1 MLSKNDFK
9 EAIKLIE
16 DITADTN
23 NAKSSS
29 GDKRV
34 FNDLDKLINDIKNKK
49 TTKESTIKKI
59 KNIVFDLDQQ
69 RQKESTIFQNKMI
82 DVVYYLFRSLEI
94 SSQPGRLMLLKW
106 VKVSEERFNE
116 ILSIV
121 TKAKNEELKT
131 SVDGKEITLDNT
143 ESLLKDLGNGMLDRH
158 EFKRKCNNIVD
169 DAEAIVNNK
178 IITRNQEKMAET
190 ISLLKEI
197 LEPSKKNL
205 MNNQTLQIC
214 LN

>member
-1 MLSKNDFK
+1 
-9 EAIKLIE
+9 
-16 DITADTN
+16 
-23 NAKSSS
+23 
-29 GDKRV
+29 
-34 FNDLDKLINDIKNKK
+34 
-49 TTKESTIKKI
+49 
-59 KNIVFDLDQQ
+59 
-69 RQKESTIFQNKMI
+69 MI
-82 DVVYYLFRSLEI
+82 VYYLFNSIGI
-94 SSQPGRLMLLKW
+94 SSQPGGLMLRKW

>member
-1 MLSKNDFK
+1 
-9 EAIKLIE
+9 
-16 DITADTN
+16 
-23 NAKSSS
+23 
-29 GDKRV
+29 
-34 FNDLDKLINDIKNKK
+34 
-49 TTKESTIKKI
+49 
-59 KNIVFDLDQQ
+59 
-69 RQKESTIFQNKMI
+69 MI
-82 DVVYYLFRSLEI
+82 VYYLFNSIGI
-94 SSQPGRLMLLKW
+94 SSQPGGLMLRKW

-131 SVDGKEITLDNT
+131 SVDGKEITLGNT
-143 ESLLKDLGNGMLDRH
+143 ESLLKDLGNGILDRH

-205 MNNQTLQIC
+205 MSNQTLQIC